1 MCKCTEA
8 CIFCLN
14 AVHTQE
20 LFGEFFTQFG
30 QKCLSATLGLEDQA
44 GLGVLAIKI
53 TNGSTDRNMTVLSLP
68 LLLKFASNN
77 LLSDTPEIK

>member
-1 MCKCTEA
+1 
-8 CIFCLN
+8 
-14 AVHTQE
+14 
-20 LFGEFFTQFG
+20 
-30 QKCLSATLGLEDQA
+30 LSATLGLEVQA